1 MLEPYQTLEMEQLHT
16 VADKME
22 QQHRFCLWE
31 DGLAPPTPAPPYLF
45 CREPKM
51 SMVSRWFCTPN
62 DVIYVSY
69 ANVAPKDIEHD
80 TDDKQSL
87 WSADAFSPFNISIA
101 SYNNHR
107 YIIKP
112 KNSNIYS
119 SFNHYAQV
127 ARPIL

>member
-1 MLEPYQTLEMEQLHT
+1 MFGGRRQRSHT
-16 VADKME
+16 VQSE
-22 QQHRFCLWE
+22 
-31 DGLAPPTPAPPYLF
+31 T
-45 CREPKM
+45 
-51 SMVSRWFCTPN
+51 SMVSRGLVTPN
-62 DVIYVSY
+62 DVIYVRY